1 MALDIWSIIG
11 IVIVI
16 ILFVYDMK
24 RWNSMQNTIRPKH
37 KWLRLASMLLLIAI
51 LIMTLIG
58 DNYLMKSILYQM
70 LFVLFWI
77 TMILLAITNIGRRR
91 N

>member
-24 RWNSMQNTIRPKH
+24 RWNSMQNTIRPKQ